1 MRAKSWVVHV
11 FAVIL
16 ISTLM
21 SCTGKAVKVG
31 VEEPEPELKK
41 ERLDETAAL
50 LERLVSFNKKASFIE
65 GDAFV
70 IYKDDEQTYSFRVH
84 AIADMSRKNYKLSV
98 DEYVFKIPLFTLIKN
113 QSDVL
118 AITHSK
124 KTYAL
129 LRYEDLDFSSVTDL
143 HIPKE
148 FFIHAVFGAFYVIE
162 GSKKF
167 SSPEEHILLMETANR
182 KQKVLFSEEM
192 LPVESSYTLSDK
204 FVQVQ
209 FSKFR
214 EVESVQFPHKITIRN
229 DERNLKIN
237 YSKLHIN
244 TPLHSSTFA
253 LDTSGLE
260 KYSRTQ

>member
-1 MRAKSWVVHV
+1 MRVKSCIGYV
-11 FAVIL
+11 FAVVL
-16 ISTLM
+16 ISALM

-31 VEEPEPELKK
+31 IDEPEQKLEK
-41 ERLDETAAL
+41 ERLDESAVL
-50 LERLVSFNKKASFIE
+50 FERLVSFNNKASFLE

-70 IYKDDEQTYSFRVH
+70 IYKDDEETYSFRVH
-84 AIADMSRKNYKLSV
+84 AIADMNRKNYKLSV

-113 QSDVL
+113 SNDVL

-124 KTYAL
+124 KTYTL
-129 LRYEDLDFSSVTDL
+129 LRYEDLDFSSVADL
-143 HIPKE
+143 NIPKE

-162 GSKKF
+162 GNKKF
-167 SSPEEHILLMETANR
+167 SSPEEHILLMETTER
-182 KQKVLFSEEM
+182 TQRVLFSEEM

-204 FVQVQ
+204 SIEVQ

-229 DERNLKIN
+229 DERYLKIN

-244 TPLHSSTFA
+244 TPLHFSTFA

-260 KYSRTQ
+260 EYSRTQ